1 MTKLPNNSEDKAID
15 FKLIAIKTL
24 PDCNKDYYKLL
35 TPEKH
40 YFFYNNYKINPKTE
54 QISFDETPPPD
65 FYKVNNIN
73 INISAIV
80 GKNGSGKST
89 IVELFFRSIYNMTNG
104 QGFPNTKFET
114 LKDFKIA
121 LYYYTDR
128 FYRLEIIED
137 KTLLFEYD
145 QKTLLPKAPVENQKV
160 PDFFY
165 SVAVNYSHYAYNH
178 YDLDE
183 INWLDPLFHKNDG
196 YQTPL
201 VINPMRIDGNID
213 INTENHLVIS
223 RLIANF
229 LLPESNTRFSF
240 RDISN
245 NLTAYKLKLTLNKS
259 KKDKELWRTRSKSS
273 DEPDVVTIANYSD
286 QRVEILDMLNVHYP
300 FKWEHLNGEYEIVL
314 DYILYKLASICLKYT
329 DYTTYFSKKKKRFET
344 DLLAEFIQKLM
355 ADHSHITFKLR
366 QALNFLLFQNLPLDD
381 QEITLDY
388 LQGELKRMRAK
399 YPERDLQLIE
409 IVPPPV
415 FSIEIMLKPK
425 VGKGEDIQFKKL
437 SSGEKQLTFSVS
449 SLLYHLVNINSVTE
463 TDNRVKYRFV
473 NIVLEE
479 IELYFHPEMQRQYIS
494 YILESIRKIKLDDI
508 KGINF
513 CFVTHSPFILSDI
526 PHTNI
531 MFLTES
537 GKIADKNLI
546 FKTFGANIHD
556 LMKQSFFLEN
566 GTMGEFAKN
575 KIQDTIHYLNSMR
588 MKKELDDAVKSGMSG
603 ELLEAKTVELKEQR
617 KLVRSKDKQV
627 HFRLIQII
635 DEPILKQK
643 LAQMYDEYHATDLQ
657 LNDIEE
663 KIKLLTDQATK
674 LREKK

>member
-1 MTKLPNNSEDKAID
+1 MTEKINKAEDKAID
-15 FKLIAIKTL
+15 FKIIAIRTL
-24 PDCNKDYYKLL
+24 PGCDKDYYKLL
-35 TPEKH
+35 TPGIP
-40 YFFYNNYKINPKTE
+40 YYFYNNYKINPKNE
-54 QISFDETPPPD
+54 HISFEDAAPPD
-65 FYKVNNIN
+65 FFKVNDIN

-89 IVELFFRSIYNMTNG
+89 IVELFFRSVYNMTNG
-104 QGFPNTKFET
+104 QNFPNTRFEP
-114 LKDFKIA
+114 LKKLNVA
-121 LYYYTDR
+121 LYYFTDR
-128 FYRLEIIED
+128 FYRLEIRAD
-137 KTLLFEYD
+137 KTSLFEYD
-145 QKTLLPKAPVENQKV
+145 EETLLPKPPVKNQKI

-165 SVAVNYSHYAYNH
+165 SIAVNYSHYAYNH
-178 YDLDE
+178 NDLDE
-183 INWLDPLFHKNDG
+183 LNWLDPLFHKNDG

-201 VINPMRIDGNID
+201 VINPMRTDGNID
-213 INTENHLVIS
+213 INTENHLVVS

-229 LLPESNTRFSF
+229 ILPESSARFSF
-240 RDISN
+240 RDVSN

-259 KKDKELWRTRSKSS
+259 KKDKDLWQTRSKSS
-273 DEPDVVTIANYSD
+273 QEPDVIRIDDFTD
-286 QRVEILDMLNVHYP
+286 QRVKILDMLNVHYP
-300 FKWEHLNGEYEIVL
+300 FKWEHLEGEYEIVL

-329 DYTTYFSKKKKRFET
+329 DYIDYFSKKKKRFDS
-344 DLLAEFIQKLM
+344 DLLPKFIQTLM
-355 ADHSHITFKLR
+355 EDHSHITFKLR
-366 QALNFLLFQNLPLDD
+366 QALNFLLFQNLPLKD
-381 QEITLDY
+381 QEITLDA
-388 LQGELKRMRAK
+388 LQKELKRMRGK

-409 IVPPPV
+409 IVPPPI

-425 VGKGEDIQFKKL
+425 SGDGEDIHFKKL

-449 SLLYHLVNINSVTE
+449 SILYHLVNINSVQA

-494 YILESIRKIKLDDI
+494 YILESIRKVRLKDI
-508 KGINF
+508 RGINF

-537 GKIADKNLI
+537 GKIAGKNLT

-575 KIQDTIHYLNSMR
+575 KIQDTINYLNMKR
-588 MKKELDDAVKSGMSG
+588 MEKELTEAKKKEMSA
-603 ELLEAKTVELKEQR
+603 ELIEAKEAELKEQR
-617 KLVRSKDKQV
+617 KIVIYRDKQV
-627 HFRLIQII
+627 HYRLIRII

-643 LAQMYDEYHATDLQ
+643 LSQMYDEYHATDLQ
-657 LNDIEE
+657 LTDIEN
-663 KIKLLTDQATK
+663 KIKLLTDQANK
-674 LREKK
+674 LKKGK

>member
-1 MTKLPNNSEDKAID
+1 MTPKTDTQEKRAID
-15 FKLIAIKTL
+15 FKIIAIKTL
-24 PDCNKDYYKLL
+24 PYCSKDYYKLL
-35 TPEKH
+35 TPGIP
-40 YFFYNNYKINPKTE
+40 YFFYNNYRIDPKNE
-54 QISFDETPPPD
+54 QISYVEAGPPD
-65 FYKVNNIN
+65 FFKVNDIN

-114 LKDFKIA
+114 LKRFNVA
-121 LYYYTDR
+121 LYYHTDR
-128 FYRLEIIED
+128 FYKLEIKGD
-137 KTLLFEYD
+137 KTSLFEYD
-145 QKTLLPKAPVENQKV
+145 EITLLPKAPVENQKI

-165 SVAVNYSHYAYNH
+165 SIAVNYSHYAYNH
-178 YDLDE
+178 NDFDE
-183 INWLDPLFHKNDG
+183 PNWLDPLFHKNDG

-201 VINPMRIDGNID
+201 VINPMRIDGNVD
-213 INTENHLVIS
+213 INVENHLVIS

-229 LLPESNTRFSF
+229 LLPETKGRFSF
-240 RDISN
+240 RDVSN

-259 KKDKELWRTRSKSS
+259 KKDKAIWQTRTKL
-273 DEPDVVTIANYSD
+273 DKPDTIKLADFSE

-300 FKWEHLNGEYEIVL
+300 FKWEYLNGEYEIVL

-329 DYTTYFSKKKKRFET
+329 DYMEYFSKTDKKFDIDMLPK
-344 DLLAEFIQKLM
+344 FIQTLM
-355 ADHSHITFKLR
+355 DDHSHITFKLR
-366 QALNFLLFQNLPLDD
+366 QALNFLLFQNLELKD
-381 QEITLDY
+381 QEITLVD
-388 LQGELKRMRAK
+388 LQKALKRMRGK

-409 IVPPPV
+409 IVPPPI
-415 FSIEIMLKPK
+415 FSIDILLKPK
-425 VGKGEDIQFKKL
+425 VGDGEDIHFKKL

-449 SLLYHLVNINSVTE
+449 SLLYHLANINSVKA

-479 IELYFHPEMQRQYIS
+479 IELYFHPDMQRLYIS
-494 YILESIRKIKLDDI
+494 YILESIRKIKLKDI

-531 MFLTES
+531 MFLSES
-537 GKIADKNLI
+537 GRIAGKDKT

-556 LMKQSFFLEN
+556 LIKQSFFLEN

-575 KIQDTIHYLNSMR
+575 KIQDTINYLNMKR
-588 MKKELDDAVKSGMSG
+588 MEKELVEARKNQMSE
-603 ELLEAKTVELKEQR
+603 ELIEAKETELKEHKKIVESR
-617 KLVRSKDKQV
+617 DKEI
-627 HFRLIQII
+627 HYRLIRII

-643 LAQMYDEYHATDLQ
+643 LSQMYDEYHATDLQ

-663 KIKLLTDQATK
+663 KIKLLTDQANK
-674 LREKK
+674 LRKEK